1 TLNGDPYIHFSH
13 YLPRNVNLPEDK
25 NEVQSSLYSL
35 MYQQGF
41 KFSHFKDEF
50 GVATPNQDILTAL
63 HLKKEQALL
72 QRMRYTLDLDD
83 QLIECSVAYYHSE
96 MHKYVVNFTMGYLAQ
111 SFIEMRCFFTFIIIN
126 LDMKK
131 LVLSS
136 KQCD

>member
-1 TLNGDPYIHFSH
+1 RVGKKTCSVQVLYTLNRESYIHFSY

-72 QRMRYTLDLDD
+72 QRMRYTFDLDD
-83 QLIECSVAYYHSE
+83 QLFELSVAYYHSE
-96 MHKYVVNFTMGYLAQ
+96 MHKYVVNFTM
-111 SFIEMRCFFTFIIIN
+111 
-126 LDMKK
+126 
-131 LVLSS
+131 
-136 KQCD
+136 